1 MRYHRCS
8 PQEARGRQR
17 AQPQRRAQQG
27 AALITAMLVCALATA
42 LVVAMKSEFER
53 FYQRSVNLLFDEQ
66 ANAYLRGAED
76 LAALVLVMDYD
87 EDKAEGLPRDDL
99 QELWAKANELPP
111 YPLDDIGQMSGTLE
125 DLQGRFNL
133 NALAARVQG
142 AGEPGATIRF
152 TPAQEQFIRLLQA
165 LGDPA
170 VSEQEAIAIT
180 ESVRDW
186 LDIDIIPSA
195 DGAEDDYYYSQAPA
209 YRTANRPM
217 TSVSELRA
225 VAYMTPAIYQALQ
238 PWVTVWPQEP
248 AKLNIHTAPA
258 MVLRSLNADKDLTP
272 LSAEEGEALQ
282 LHRTEIGFLD
292 INDFLAHAVFEGRR
306 ERMIE
311 VKGLLGQ
318 YTEYFLLDAVAEV
331 SGRNMRLYSV
341 LHRHNRQ
348 VETLIRAGGSL

>member
-1 MRYHRCS
+1 
-8 PQEARGRQR
+8 
-17 AQPQRRAQQG
+17 
-27 AALITAMLVCALATA
+27 MLVFALATA
-42 LVVAMKSEFER
+42 LVVGMKSEFER

-66 ANAYLRGAED
+66 AQAYLRGAED

-87 EDKAEGLPRDDL
+87 EDKAEGVPRDDL
-99 QELWAKANELPP
+99 QELWAQPAPD
-111 YPLDDIGQMSGTLE
+111 YPLDDIGWMRGSLE

-133 NALAARVQG
+133 NALAERAQG

-152 TPAQEQFIRLLQA
+152 TAAQEQFIRLLQA
-165 LGDPA
+165 LGEPA

-180 ESVRDW
+180 ESVSDW
-186 LDIDIIPSA
+186 LDADFIPSA
-195 DGAEDDYYYSQAPA
+195 DGAEDDYYYGQTPA

-248 AKLNIHTAPA
+248 GKLNIHTAPA

-272 LSAEEGEALQ
+272 LSAAEGESLAQ
-282 LHRTEIGFLD
+282 YRKESGFSD
-292 INDFLAHAVFEGRR
+292 INDFLANAVFEGRR
-306 ERMIE
+306 ERMTE

-331 SGRNMRLYSV
+331 AGRNMRLYSV
-341 LHRHNRQ
+341 LDRSNRKISALAR
-348 VETLIRAGGSL
+348 TSGSL

>member
-1 MRYHRCS
+1 MHCHRCS
-8 PQEARGRQR
+8 ARAARGM
-17 AQPQRRAQQG
+17 RRAQSG
-27 AALITAMLVCALATA
+27 AALIIAMLVFALATS

-66 ANAYLRGAED
+66 AHAYLRGAED

-87 EDKAEGLPRDDL
+87 EDKAEGVPRDDL
-99 QELWAKANELPP
+99 QELWARPSP
-111 YPLDDIGQMSGTLE
+111 DYPLDEIGWMRGSLE

-142 AGEPGATIRF
+142 AGEPGATVRF
-152 TPAQEQFIRLLQA
+152 TAAQEQFIRLLQA

-180 ESVRDW
+180 ESVSDW
-186 LDIDIIPSA
+186 LDLDFNPSA
-195 DGAEDDYYYSQAPA
+195 EGAEDDYYSGQTPA

-217 TSVSELRA
+217 TSASELRA
-225 VAYMTPAIYQALQ
+225 VANMTPAIYQALQ

-248 AKLNIHTAPA
+248 TKLNIHTAPA
-258 MVLRSLNADKDLTP
+258 MVLRSLNADKDLSP
-272 LSAEEGEALQ
+272 LSATEGEALEQ
-282 LHRTEIGFLD
+282 HRKETGFGD
-292 INDFLAHAVFEGRR
+292 VNDFLANPVFEGRR
-306 ERMIE
+306 ERMVE

-318 YTEYFLLDAVAEV
+318 STEYFLLDAVAEV
-331 SGRNMRLYSV
+331 AGRNMRLYSV

-348 VETLIRAGGSL
+348 IDSLIRASGSL